1 MNVPH
6 RLAHYLQLWS
16 LRADGAPLHT
26 FASCLLPV
34 LHGGR
39 PAMLKLST
47 GDDERRAGALLR
59 WWDGD
64 GAVRV
69 LAASPDDDVLLLER
83 VISVRSLTR
92 LSHLDEAGDAAATRI
107 LCAVAA
113 HLHAARPM
121 MPALPPL
128 SDCFAALAAA
138 VSLHGGVFSD
148 CHAVARE
155 LLTAPQD
162 IVVLHGD
169 LHHENVLD
177 GGVRGWLAIDPKG
190 YVGER
195 GFDFAN
201 VLCNPDAAMA
211 TAPGRLERQ
220 VALIGREAGLDRARL
235 LAWVAAWA
243 GLSAAWHLED
253 GTSPET
259 ALAVARMALAAL
271 RA

>member
-1 MNVPH
+1 MTAQH
-6 RLAHYLQLWS
+6 RLAHYLQLWA

-26 FASCLLPV
+26 PAACLLPV
-34 LHGGR
+34 LYGDQ

-83 VISVRSLTR
+83 VISLRSLAR
-92 LSHLDEAGDAAATRI
+92 LACLDEAGDEAATRI

-113 HLHAARPM
+113 RLHAQRPSAL
-121 MPALPPL
+121 PLPPL
-128 SDCFAALAAA
+128 SGYFVALDAAA
-138 VSLHGGVFSD
+138 AHGGVFAA
-148 CHAVARE
+148 CHAVAQD
-155 LLTAPQD
+155 LLAAPQD
-162 IVVLHGD
+162 CVVLHGD

-177 GGVRGWLAIDPKG
+177 GGGRGWLAIDPKG
-190 YVGER
+190 YAGER

-201 VLCNPDAAMA
+201 VLCNPDAATA
-211 TAPGRLERQ
+211 TAPGRLARQ
-220 VALIGREAGLDRARL
+220 VALIAREAGLDRARL
-235 LAWVAAWA
+235 LAWVAALA

-253 GTSPET
+253 GTPPET
-259 ALAVARMALAAL
+259 ALAVARIALGAL
-271 RA
+271 RG